1 MHDKKET
8 KEGKSVAANL
18 LDMCQTGRKY
28 SAEQEKRETRKSY
41 QPRNERGLL
50 KMTTVIYLVFFFI
63 RTGIA
68 AACSMFAWSII
79 CDPLNLPM
87 FGLYDWFCLW
97 LMASTVYFL
106 FHDIEMLLN
115 STDE

>member
-18 LDMCQTGRKY
+18 LDVCQTRRKCP
-28 SAEQEKRETRKSY
+28 AGQKKRETRKSY

-50 KMTTVIYLVFFFI
+50 KMFTVIYLVFFFM

-97 LMASTVYFL
+97 LMASTVLFL

>member
-18 LDMCQTGRKY
+18 LDVCQTRRKCP
-28 SAEQEKRETRKSY
+28 AGQKKRETRKSY

-50 KMTTVIYLVFFFI
+50 KMITVIYLVFFFM

-97 LMASTVYFL
+97 LMASTVHFL

>member
-18 LDMCQTGRKY
+18 LDVRQTRRKCP
-28 SAEQEKRETRKSY
+28 AKQEKRETRKSY

-50 KMTTVIYLVFFFI
+50 KMVTVIYLVFFFV

-79 CDPLNLPM
+79 CDPLNLPV

-97 LMASTVYFL
+97 LMASTVHFL

>member
-18 LDMCQTGRKY
+18 LDVCQTGRKY
-28 SAEQEKRETRKSY
+28 STGQKKRETRKSY

-50 KMTTVIYLVFFFI
+50 KMITVIYLVFFFM

-79 CDPLNLPM
+79 CDPLNLPV

-97 LMASTVYFL
+97 LMASTVHFL